1 MFVDADGN
9 EKATIEGRI
18 DGKQQRLKIRP
29 MVEEPTVNSRVR
41 LQIIVSIGGGQQFV
55 DATVPTILGDWII
68 VQPQQ

>member
-29 MVEEPTVNSRVR
+29 MVEEPTVNSRVG
-41 LQIIVSIGGGQQFV
+41 LQRIGGGQQFV